1 MRLMVKIAFSLTYQ
15 RLMKTQ
21 NYILYVGNL
30 YRRFSA
36 SYLKG
41 N

>member
-1 MRLMVKIAFSLTYQ
+1 MQLMKIAFSLNYQ
-15 RLMKTQ
+15 SLLKQ
-21 NYILYVGNL
+21 KNYILYVGNL